1 MAEKRKIKV
10 PTGAVLSKY
19 LRVLAVEIETVD
31 NDGDPVTKA
40 EALAKLVW
48 QHALGF
54 KTKDV
59 KDEAKEVYTPPAVWA
74 IELLYNRIEGKIP
87 LAVVEDNARGLA
99 DKVGDLAKAKINA
112 AAKAAAGEDEKED
125 DGTGDDQA

>member
-19 LRVLAVEIETVD
+19 LRCLAVEVETMD

-48 QHALGF
+48 QYALGF
-54 KTKDV
+54 RTQDV
-59 KDEAKEVYTPPAVWA
+59 KTDKETYTPPAVWA
-74 IELLYNRIEGKIP
+74 IELLYNRIEGRIP
-87 LAVVEDNARGLA
+87 VAAPEESGKSLT

-112 AAKAAAGEDEKED
+112 AAKAAAGTEDEKEAD
-125 DGTGDDQA
+125 EPGDDQA